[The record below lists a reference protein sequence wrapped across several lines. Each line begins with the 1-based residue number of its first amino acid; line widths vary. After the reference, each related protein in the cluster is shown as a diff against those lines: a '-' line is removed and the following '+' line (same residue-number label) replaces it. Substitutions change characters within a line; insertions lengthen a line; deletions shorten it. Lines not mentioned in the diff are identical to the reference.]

1 LACATVTV
9 DSIAVSR
16 VIKVT
21 PTLVYLDV
29 AAESGI
35 VIGDRFIIGRAGTE
49 ENAFARVAKVQVL
62 RLFEKFLIA
71 EIESDSYGGSIR
83 LLDMAVRL
91 EEWDNMRQKPKAM
104 LASAADSLAT
114 ISPGSGFVL
123 SKLRRFCR
131 GLFGGNQP
139 EDDDSSLVERAILQ
153 APADAVI
160 DTLAQ
165 RPPARMATDENQ
177 EPADSLATITA
188 VHHPE
193 DDDSSLVEPAIL
205 QAPADAVI
213 DTVAQHPF
221 ARIAIDENQEPKDSL
236 ATISPGSGF
245 VLSKLRRFARGL
257 FGGNH
262 PGDDDS
268 SLVEPAILQ
277 APADAVIDTVAQRP
291 SARIAIDENQEPA
304 DSLATITAVHHP
316 LIFQRLGWALLGGY
330 KYYKGGDVR
339 PKLRGLE
346 TTAGGVGDRFV
357 GLGIS
362 WRIYQS
368 ILMVVTYET
377 ADTPLEDEVFGR
389 IRSQHRSVNGAV
401 QYFFGANIA
410 TRPYV
415 SVGLGVHDRSFRGP
429 LLVTGNSRRLGVDLG
444 AGFEHP
450 VGRGW
455 KILGETSYR
464 HVRRGNDPATSN
476 NYRLSIGIGYRAS
489 M

>member
-1 LACATVTV
+1 MKSVFVLSLTICWLGLSGLACATVTV

-83 LLDMAVRL
+83 LLDLAVRL

-131 GLFGGNQP
+131 GLFGGN
-139 EDDDSSLVERAILQ
+139 
-153 APADAVI
+153 
-160 DTLAQ
+160 
-165 RPPARMATDENQ
+165 
-177 EPADSLATITA
+177 
-188 VHHPE
+188 
-193 DDDSSLVEPAIL
+193 
-205 QAPADAVI
+205 
-213 DTVAQHPF
+213 
-221 ARIAIDENQEPKDSL
+221 
-236 ATISPGSGF
+236 
-245 VLSKLRRFARGL
+245 
-257 FGGNH
+257 H

-277 APADAVIDTVAQRP
+277 APADAVIDTVAQHP
-291 SARIAIDENQEPA
+291 SARIAIDENQDPA
-304 DSLATITAVHHP
+304 DSLATISPGSGFVLSKLRRFGRGLFGGNQPEDDDSSRVERAILQVPADAAIDTLVQHPPARIAIDENQDPADSLAAITAVHHP
-316 LIFQRLGWALLGGY
+316 LIFQRLGWVLLGGY

-346 TTAGGVGDRFV
+346 TTAGAVGDRFV

-362 WRIYQS
+362 WRIHHS
-368 ILMVVTYET
+368 IQMGVTYET

-389 IRSQHRSVNGAV
+389 IRSQHRSVNCAV
-401 QYFFGANIA
+401 QYFIGANIA

-429 LLVTGNSRRLGVDLG
+429 LLATGNSRRLGVDLG

-450 VGRGW
+450 VGWGW

-464 HVRRGNDPATSN
+464 HVRRGNDPAASS
-476 NYRLSIGIGYRAS
+476 NYRLSIGMGYRAS